1 MIEKFSNNNLY
12 VYNLLVSLY
21 SFFSYKKVSNRQTN
35 IGNIKT
41 YISTK
46 ENNMANGLSKA
57 FTKDILLSLLGNTLI
72 EMKPLMRSL
81 TKAMIRFVSV

>member
-1 MIEKFSNNNLY
+1 MFTRKKIYFFFHTKKSQIVKLI
-12 VYNLLVSLY
+12 LVIY
-21 SFFSYKKVSNRQTN
+21 
-35 IGNIKT
+35 IKT

-57 FTKDILLSLLGNTLI
+57 FTKDIHLSLLGNTLI

-81 TKAMIRFVSV
+81 TKAMISFVSV